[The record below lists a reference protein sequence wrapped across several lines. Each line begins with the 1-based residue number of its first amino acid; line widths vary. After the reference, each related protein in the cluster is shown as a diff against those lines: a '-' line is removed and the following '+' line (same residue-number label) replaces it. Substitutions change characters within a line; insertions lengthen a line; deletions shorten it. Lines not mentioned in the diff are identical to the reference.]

1 MILDTN
7 ALSAWAERDE
17 ELLAVLPASHL
28 LMLPVIVIGE
38 YRYGI
43 RRSRWQRELESWLD
57 SAIKALRVLPV
68 TLETTES
75 YAAVRT
81 MLDQKG
87 RPISANDMWIAALVR
102 EHRAP
107 LISRDSD
114 FDAVDGLTRISW

>member
-1 MILDTN
+1 VILDTN
-7 ALSAWAERDE
+7 ALSAWAEQDE
-17 ELLAVLPASHL
+17 ALLAVLPASHL

-57 SAIKALRVLPV
+57 SAIRAVRVLPV

-81 MLDQKG
+81 MLHQKG
-87 RPISANDMWIAALVR
+87 RPISANDIWIAALAVQLR
-102 EHRAP
+102 LP
-107 LISRDSD
+107 VLSRDAH
-114 FDAVDGLTRISW
+114 FDVVDHLTRVSW